1 MYNYCSFII
10 WMFGSTAGFDQE
22 IRNNSAQPHTMDED
36 SPQPSAPSQP
46 MSYSFLTRNFLHRA
60 TQLCSS
66 RLQTAP
72 THPYLYACLG
82 NDELSQL
89 LAIQGPFNEGE
100 PVLLEFHA
108 RALGSLTDMISD
120 AVFWC
125 RI

>member
-1 MYNYCSFII
+1 
-10 WMFGSTAGFDQE
+10 MFGSTAGFDQE
-22 IRNNSAQPHTMDED
+22 IRDNSAQPHTLDED
-36 SPQPSAPSQP
+36 PPQPSAPSQP

-66 RLQTAP
+66 RFRQRQRIRP
-72 THPYLYACLG
+72 LYACLG

-89 LAIQGPFNEGE
+89 LAIQGPFHEGE
-100 PVLLEFHA
+100 PVLLEFHS
-108 RALGSLTDMISD
+108 RALGSPTDMISD